1 MTTPALQLSSQDNI
15 AVALSTIA
23 ADTELLSTGGLKAIN
38 AIPSG
43 HKVALSEIPQGQAVI
58 KYGQVIGL
66 SSCDIKAGEHV
77 HSHNMSFSKSQVE
90 IEHRESDNNSS
101 NDMPPLLTG
110 RTFEGFERDYC
121 KGVGTRNIVAVVA
134 TVSCANSVVRA
145 ISQNLQL
152 TLSRDFPNVDA
163 VIPLCHGGGC
173 AVNQDGISLEILQRT
188 LKGWVQHPNIAAVL
202 LVSLGCETN
211 QVEQFLPEV
220 DDHLNERIRSIGIQ
234 NSGGTAKAIHQGIAI
249 GTELLSL
256 ASNAKRQSQPLSKLS
271 LALQCGGSDGFS
283 GISANPALGRAVDIL
298 SKQGARAILAET
310 PEIFGAEH
318 LLYSRCKNQATAQAL
333 EQKVLWWEQYAQQQG
348 ETLNSNPSHGN
359 KQGGISTIV
368 EKSLG
373 AVAKGGSNSI
383 NAVYEYAATM
393 NTEGLVFMD
402 SPGYDPVSITG
413 QIASGANIIC
423 FTTGRGSNF
432 NSPAAPSLKIAS
444 NSRIFN
450 RMPDDLDINAGQL
463 IDGDVTLD
471 QFALEIVER
480 IIATA
485 SGELSK
491 GETLGLIEDGFH
503 PWSLGAVL

>member
-1 MTTPALQLSSQDNI
+1 MTAPTLQLSAQDNI
-15 AVALSTIA
+15 AVALNTIA
-23 ADTELLSTGGLKAIN
+23 AGTAFSPINELSAIE

-43 HKVALSEIPQGQAVI
+43 HKVALREIQQGQAII

-66 SSCDIKAGEHV
+66 ARCDIKAGDHV
-77 HSHNMSFSKSQVE
+77 HSHNMNFTKSQVE
-90 IEHRESDNNSS
+90 IEHRMSDNHSS
-101 NDMPPLLTG
+101 SHMSHPLAG
-110 RTFEGFERDYC
+110 RSFEGFERNYC
-121 KGVGTRNIVAVVA
+121 KGIGTRNIVAVVA

-202 LVSLGCETN
+202 MVSLGCETN
-211 QVEQFLPEV
+211 QADQFLPDIE
-220 DDHLNERIRSIGIQ
+220 DHLSQRIKSIGIQ

-249 GTELLSL
+249 GGELLSL
-256 ASNAKRQSQPLSKLS
+256 ANNAKRQSQALSKLS
-271 LALQCGGSDGFS
+271 IALQCGGSDGFS
-283 GISANPALGRAVDIL
+283 GISANPALGRAVDLL
-298 SKQGARAILAET
+298 SEQGARAILAET

-333 EQKVLWWEQYAQQQG
+333 EQKVLWWEQYAKQQG
-348 ETLNSNPSHGN
+348 ETLDSNPSHGN

-373 AVAKGGSNSI
+373 AVAKGGSSSI
-383 NAVYEYAATM
+383 NAVYDYATVM
-393 NTEGLVFMD
+393 NTQGLVFMD

-450 RMPDDLDINAGQL
+450 RMSDDLDINAGQL
-463 IDGDVTLD
+463 IDGDLTLD
-471 QFALEIVER
+471 QLALEIVDR

-491 GETLGLIEDGFH
+491 GETLALIEDGFH